1 MGYVEASAAMRT
13 RFVILAAFIISPVLA
28 GMESGSPPAGGE
40 GGRTAEAKEGRTPG
54 NPRPIKV
61 GVYILNMGKLD
72 VTSGSFSVDFYLSL
86 KSEGGEIPE
95 TFEFLNGRA
104 ASIEKLLDRP
114 SEKFYRVLA
123 NLTTPIDFQRFPFDA
138 QQLQIVIEDKQNT
151 IGEVVY
157 VPDGTESGMD
167 PGVFFPGWKITG
179 WTSHSGRHDYPP
191 YGETFSKYV
200 FTVNI
205 ERIKLNSFIKTFL
218 PVLFMM
224 LIVASSFILNP
235 DQSNTRLA
243 TISSSLVASAM
254 FHISIS
260 NQIPPVA
267 YLTFADKFMLTTYFI
282 LLSSFFLN
290 IAIFVLQSREKKEPA
305 ARFHRISKAI
315 VFVGMPLGY
324 AALFLLG

>member
-1 MGYVEASAAMRT
+1 MTARLEAKIVLLVSA
-13 RFVILAAFIISPVLA
+13 VIA
-28 GMESGSPPAGGE
+28 GMAAGSPAAETGGE
-40 GGRTAEAKEGRTPG
+40 RAEGGGDERAPG
-54 NPRPIKV
+54 KPLRIKV

-72 VTSGSFSVDFYLSL
+72 VTSGTFSADFYLSL

-104 ASIEKLLDRP
+104 ASIEKLLNKP
-114 SEKFYRVLA
+114 NEKFYRVLA
-123 NLTTPIDFQRFPFDA
+123 NLTTPIDFQKFPFDS
-138 QQLQIVIEDKQNT
+138 QKLQIAMEDKQNT
-151 IGEVVY
+151 AGDLVY
-157 VPDGTESGMD
+157 IPDKSDSGMD
-167 PGVFFPGWKITG
+167 AGVFFPGWKITG
-179 WTSHSGRHDYPP
+179 WTSYADRHDYPP

-200 FTVNI
+200 FTVSI

-305 ARFHRISKAI
+305 ARFHKLSKAI
-315 VFVGMPLGY
+315 VFIGMPAAY
-324 AALFLLG
+324 AAMFLAG